1 MQRAQARI
9 ALEQEARPDARP
21 VGRAGEQPGHGG
33 RRHLGGRRRAPAC
46 PPPARAADHPTV
58 SADLDLDQGRLLGAV
73 GRVRASAAPAHP
85 RIGGRVVLLGAFLKP
100 RALRA
105 AVAGRAGL
113 PAPPPPRTRPLPP
126 LARAAGIPP
135 GQPRTRRA
143 KLRQLAFEALDPP
156 PRHPH
161 PLAEPRLLQRQRSDR
176 RLLPPRPAQ
185 GLAQLPPQRRDDRV
199 RLDAVLVKVPHL
211 GRAGIERLLQRPT
224 LLAKPRHLHPQ
235 RHHRAALPRVHAGL
249 PKQTVQTLHLALQ
262 RQGVPRRPAGLPRLR
277 DDLPQPPARRLP
289 PPLPRSRVAPRPH
302 LRPPQLLGARLRRLR
317 PLPLP
322 LVQRPPVRRLR
333 RLGTGHRP
341 KLLRPPGQRHARM
354 SVCVPYRH
362 ALDDTTFRM
371 ALPVPPQNNPHD
383 RSSTAWPNSYYS
395 SWLRGVWPPADPVTD
410 DVTRQAIDALKAEL
424 SDPRALKL
432 SARLHRQSVEGRI
445 DHDRRGRDHLL
456 PGGPEKRKTSKTRGT
471 PRPGANGVPCSGP
484 QSPSGG

>member
-1 MQRAQARI
+1 M
-9 ALEQEARPDARP
+9 
-21 VGRAGEQPGHGG
+21 
-33 RRHLGGRRRAPAC
+33 
-46 PPPARAADHPTV
+46 
-58 SADLDLDQGRLLGAV
+58 
-73 GRVRASAAPAHP
+73 
-85 RIGGRVVLLGAFLKP
+85 LLGAFLKP

-113 PAPPPPRTRPLPP
+113 LAPPPPRTRPLLP
-126 LARAAGIPP
+126 LARAAGLPL

-161 PLAEPRLLQRQRSDR
+161 PLAEPRLLPRQRSDR
-176 RLLPPRPAQ
+176 RPLPPRPAQ

-249 PKQTVQTLHLALQ
+249 PKQTVQTLRLALQ

-322 LVQRPPVRRLR
+322 LVQRPPVRRLL

-383 RSSTAWPNSYYS
+383 RSSTAWPNSYRVLPSAPLPEGEAARHPLPAGGADGRQRQLRILPRQEATDPAGGRTGATTCGPRCGSTSMRTARWLS
-395 SWLRGVWPPADPVTD
+395 STA
-410 DVTRQAIDALKAEL
+410 
-424 SDPRALKL
+424 
-432 SARLHRQSVEGRI
+432 
-445 DHDRRGRDHLL
+445 
-456 PGGPEKRKTSKTRGT
+456 PGGWRATTPTGGCWTGPGRRHEPFRSPPRLAPLASAGCGTEKRTFHVLRKPDILFAPDTLGLPVPAK
-471 PRPGANGVPCSGP
+471 GAALAPAPLNQAVP
-484 QSPSGG
+484 Q